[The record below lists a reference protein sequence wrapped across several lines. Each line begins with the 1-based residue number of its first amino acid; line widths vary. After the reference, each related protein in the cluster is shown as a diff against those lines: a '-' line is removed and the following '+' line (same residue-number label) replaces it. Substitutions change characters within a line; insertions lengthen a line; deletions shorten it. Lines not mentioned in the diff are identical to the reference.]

1 MIPTPRKTTIVF
13 EWKKEQPFK
22 RWVGDAQEIGERIE
36 AIWEQKNG
44 DLKPLDVVEDA
55 RSITSPLH
63 PNFEWDDQEAAR
75 QHREHTARNLLGSI
89 VRVSI
94 NDEPLDNPIRAF
106 VNVSHGS
113 NDRSYMPVIV
123 AMRDP
128 DIREGVLRQAL
139 NELSRWKKK
148 YQDYQEFATMIDAI
162 ESITLETL
170 LEPVTV

>member
-1 MIPTPRKTTIVF
+1 MLPTPRGSSVVF

-22 RWVGDAQEIGERIE
+22 RWVGDAQEIGDRIE
-36 AIWEQKNG
+36 AIWEHKNG
-44 DLKPLDVVEDA
+44 DLQPLDIVEDA
-55 RSITSPLH
+55 RKTSSPLH
-63 PNFEWDDQEAAR
+63 PNFEWDDSAAALLY
-75 QHREHTARNLLGSI
+75 REVTARNLLGAI

-94 NDEPLDNPIRAF
+94 NDELLSNPVRAF
-106 VNVSHGS
+106 VNVNRGPQE
-113 NDRSYMPVIV
+113 RSYMPVIV

-148 YQDYQEFATMIDAI
+148 YADYTEFASVIDAI

-170 LEPVTV
+170 LEPVKI